1 MIMEKILNVTLA
13 VRVDTEREDAQQ
25 VVDDLSFDINLDTT
39 FNNGDTKVLGYE
51 VVDFEEVVL

>member
-1 MIMEKILNVTLA
+1 MEKILNVTLA